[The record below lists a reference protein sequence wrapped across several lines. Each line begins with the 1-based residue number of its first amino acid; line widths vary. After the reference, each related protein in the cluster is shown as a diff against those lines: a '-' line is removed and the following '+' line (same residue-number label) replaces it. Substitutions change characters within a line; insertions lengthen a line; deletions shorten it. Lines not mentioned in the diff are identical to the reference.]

1 MQEYNSTVPYPW
13 ETHTKL
19 MHVRQNCTES
29 QDVIFESVCISTASS
44 GCDKSVSP
52 AYKPYNILL
61 WPHWSQRIWQSNKDY
76 AMFEPTYTSFSGY
89 EKCKGLS
96 RVEGTAAWWNVLNNV
111 LWATTHYHGIV
122 AEESN
127 FVQIARGEWAAALES
142 HLWLLTCDVILK
154 HNYAP
159 TMCIWFEYLDDC

>member
-1 MQEYNSTVPYPW
+1 MFVKTAQSHKMSFLNLFASA
-13 ETHTKL
+13 
-19 MHVRQNCTES
+19 RQVV
-29 QDVIFESVCISTASS
+29 DVTSLSLLRTNHNV
-44 GCDKSVSP
+44 
-52 AYKPYNILL
+52 LL
-61 WPHWSQRIWQSNKDY
+61 WPHWSQRIWQSSKDY

-127 FVQIARGEWAAALES
+127 FIQIARGEWAAALES